1 MDIIKYQ
8 IGGIDMILPN
18 KEPIAVDPIRVSAFD
33 ITKDF
38 DSSFFPI
45 VHLVLNVSKDM
56 YYDIIENKTS
66 IKFRI
71 NLNSLNLSDEKQLPK
86 NVFNSLFTPFIDEN
100 TPYMERELTKKVRET
115 EGTKDIITLRDFE
128 NILEL
133 YLFKEDDIVNAK
145 KITNVVIKRATMID
159 TITYL
164 FTKSGIKSNVLM
176 EPLDNNN
183 IYNDIIIPPSNL
195 LANLAYLENQYGLYN
210 TWSTLFFDID
220 RIYLLSKR
228 GGCWA
233 YSTNEPKKVIL
244 NVGSNTSPN
253 GIYSTGGLNNGVYRF
268 NITKNAIN
276 VSSLSMTEDV
286 IIGNNTIMINS
297 ITGETEKIDSK
308 FIDRGGNYKVL
319 VNKYDNPFIIQ
330 AEKNDNEDS
339 YIVNI
344 NLKEFDMRAFT
355 PNKEFIIYFEDEK
368 ANKEFGGLYR
378 LTKVEYVFSKD
389 GSMYSISGIMTLK
402 RRKK

>member
-18 KEPIAVDPIRVSAFD
+18 KEPIAVDPIRVSAID
-33 ITKDF
+33 ISKDF

-45 VHLVLNVSKDM
+45 LHLVLNVSKDM

-100 TPYMERELTKKVRET
+100 TPYMERELTKKVRES
-115 EGTKDIITLRDFE
+115 EGTKDIVTLRDFE
-128 NILEL
+128 NIIEL
-133 YLFKEDDIVNAK
+133 YLFKEEDIINAK
-145 KITNVVIKRATMID
+145 KITNVVIKRASMID

-164 FTKSGIKSNVLM
+164 FAKSGIKSNVLM

-220 RIYLLSKR
+220 RIYLLSKK

-253 GIYSTGGLNNGVYRF
+253 GIYSTGGLDKGVYNF

-276 VSSLSMTEDV
+276 VSSLSITEDA

-308 FIDRGGNYKVL
+308 SIDRGGNYKVL
-319 VNKYDNPFIIQ
+319 VNKYDNPFIAQ

-355 PNKEFIIYFEDEK
+355 PNKEFIIYFEEEK

-378 LTKVEYVFSKD
+378 LTKLEYVFSKD
-389 GSMYSISGIMTLK
+389 GSMYSISGVMTLK

>member
-115 EGTKDIITLRDFE
+115 EGTKDTITLRDFE
-128 NILEL
+128 NIIEL

-145 KITNVVIKRATMID
+145 KITNVVIKRASMID

-253 GIYSTGGLNNGVYRF
+253 GIYSTGGLNNGVYGF

-276 VSSLSMTEDV
+276 VSSLSMTEDA

-297 ITGETEKIDSK
+297 ITGETEKIDSNS
-308 FIDRGGNYKVL
+308 IDRGGNYKVL

-355 PNKEFIIYFEDEK
+355 PNKEFIIYFEEEK

-378 LTKVEYVFSKD
+378 LTKLEYVFSKD